1 MKVKLQI
8 QSSIIFFIYFL
19 GVAFLQIAEVFIDFS
34 ITKLFFLIFV
44 FSLALE
50 TFKRISKR
58 KLLYISIY
66 EIICILY
73 FAIYTSGITI
83 NEGTAKTA
91 LIVFMVFPFFSEG
104 VSFQSFQS
112 WNFIDNLLLVY
123 LILNFILYFSKNS
136 IFFQW
141 DSGWR
146 YVGGSDN
153 PNLLAALMF
162 AIVIIEF
169 WGKSIKSYMIQG
181 MAVIMTLL
189 VSSRTYSFLSALVF
203 LFSIL
208 FNAKN
213 KKKMLKR
220 VLLVFSIGVII
231 VVFFLNYLYKD
242 TDLLNRYII
251 KGLQGNGRTFLV
263 KSAISAYQQ
272 ASFLDIL
279 SGIGLGSIYKKISST
294 TLYHSF
300 AENSY
305 LTVVLL
311 FGFFG
316 IAVIFVY
323 IFTVSKYNKM
333 IIYKILFFI
342 VLLSYMFQDT
352 VTYIQGFYAINGA
365 LMIAAT
371 DSRYLINQADKYQL
385 EHV

>member
-8 QSSIIFFIYFL
+8 QSDIIFFIYFL
-19 GVAFLQIAEVFIDFS
+19 GVAFLQIAEVFVDFS

-44 FSLALE
+44 FALVLE
-50 TFKRISKR
+50 TFKKVSKR
-58 KLLYISIY
+58 KLLYILIY
-66 EIICILY
+66 ELICILY
-73 FAIYTSGITI
+73 FAVYTSGITI
-83 NEGTAKTA
+83 NESTARTA

-104 VSFQSFQS
+104 ISFQSFKL
-112 WNFIDNLLLVY
+112 WDFIDNLLFVY
-123 LILNFILYFSKNS
+123 LILNFFLYFSKNS

-153 PNLLAALMF
+153 PNLLATLMF
-162 AIVIIEF
+162 TIVIIEF
-169 WGKSIKSYMIQG
+169 WGKSIKSYIIQV

-189 VSSRTYSFLSALVF
+189 VSSRTYSFLAVIVF
-203 LFSIL
+203 FLSIL

-213 KKKMLKR
+213 KRKMLKR
-220 VLLVFSIGVII
+220 MLLAFSVGGII
-231 VVFFLNYLYKD
+231 TLFFLNYLYKD

-263 KSAISAYQQ
+263 ESAINACRQ
-272 ASFLDIL
+272 ANFLDIL
-279 SGIGLGSIYKKISST
+279 SGVGLGNIYKKISSA

-305 LTVVLL
+305 LTVLLL

-316 IAVIFVY
+316 IAVILMY
-323 IFTVSKYNKM
+323 IFTVLRYNKM
-333 IIYKILFFI
+333 IIYKILFFS

-371 DSRYLINQADKYQL
+371 DSRYLINQVDKK
-385 EHV
+385 